1 MNIITCTSIVSCH
14 TILSLKIQHRPSHG
28 TDTLYFLE
36 EELWNQCSEIMYP
49 YQHIMHTQS
58 VKFEGK
64 QQHEREVT
72 NIIYNIVNLLCKY
85 SLHMTLIWSICKMTL
100 RQELFKI
107 IVVSKKFVVVDIFT
121 SVDKKTE

>member
-1 MNIITCTSIVSCH
+1 
-14 TILSLKIQHRPSHG
+14 
-28 TDTLYFLE
+28 
-36 EELWNQCSEIMYP
+36 MYP

-107 IVVSKKFVVVDIFT
+107 IFVSKKFVLIDIFT

>member
-1 MNIITCTSIVSCH
+1 
-14 TILSLKIQHRPSHG
+14 
-28 TDTLYFLE
+28 
-36 EELWNQCSEIMYP
+36 MYP

-58 VKFEGK
+58 IKFEGK
-64 QQHEREVT
+64 KKHEREVT
-72 NIIYNIVNLLCKY
+72 NIIYHIVDLLYKY

-107 IVVSKKFVVVDIFT
+107 IFVSKKFVIIDLFT